1 MPILLIA
8 GDMLDKAFQEA
19 RLIADDLANGDSTL
33 QIEVRSL
40 IEVDWLDYLAQKK
53 RELGGKAYTH
63 GNQPLC
69 IHSVLGYIGGLDG
82 LLMWANE
89 KYMYEVPP
97 FTEENKAQM
106 EKEFQVMAQQEFDTY
121 MTKQSRQFVFMDFVL
136 DGVEGE
142 QRVVYEL
149 FTDKCPKTCENF
161 VALCT
166 GEKGQSSK
174 GTNLHYKN
182 TLIHRVVK
190 NGWIQGGDLV
200 DGRGNHSESIWGDIF
215 PDESFSVK
223 HNVPG
228 ILSMANSG
236 PHTNGSQFFVTLREF
251 PCFDSKK
258 VAFGRVVSGRKVF
271 ETMSTQETINQYPKV
286 PAMIKDCG
294 VLTASASA
302 AEEEDETPSANPSKK
317 ANILFCGLDN
327 AGKSTIVKRLLGES
341 GMDATPTNGFERDSL
356 IKGDFDLTL
365 YGLGGAK
372 GIRGYW
378 SDYYDG
384 VSGVIYV
391 IDSSDKERLKETA
404 EAFSA
409 MAEHEMMKGKPC
421 AVYVNKQDLSGTL
434 SSAEVALE
442 LKIDTDSSNFKLF
455 NTSALD
461 QSPDANTKAL
471 KEGLTWLLSEVS
483 KEYSSLSERCAKDSA
498 ARKAQA
504 KAELSARRE
513 AIEKEKAMKAGGFKP
528 REVPQHEFYGSWE
541 NVEKTK
547 AEYLAKEAYEID
559 VNGVKIKLHHNS
571 AGVDKHTSC
580 MANHLTEEL
589 YNKLKDRVTPNG
601 VTLDKCIKTGIE
613 NPGHPAIKT
622 VGMTA
627 GDVESYEVFKELFDP
642 VIDERHGGYGAE
654 AKHPSD
660 MDVSK
665 IKDPSVIDSEYVIS
679 TRVRSGRSV
688 QGIPLPPS
696 CNKEERRKLE
706 EIVTKALTK
715 LEGELAGDYFP
726 LAGSQSYSAKPG
738 GMTSEEEEKLRADH
752 FLFQEPDSTLLISG
766 AMHRDWPD
774 ARGIYHNKDKNALV
788 WLNEEDH
795 LRIISMQMGPDIKA
809 VFTRF
814 ANLCAEVEKVVT
826 AEGFSF
832 AHSEHLGYIL
842 TCPSNLGTGLRASMM
857 VKLPNLGKHPDFKKM
872 AGDLGI
878 QIRGSA
884 GVDSGFTGV
893 FDLSNSARLGKSE
906 VELINIM
913 IDGVA
918 ALINKEK
925 ELEAEAK
932 TAE

>member
-1 MPILLIA
+1 MDPFERERFQIPA
-8 GDMLDKAFQEA
+8 GFPAVLNAWCREVLRYKPDSIPEFSRDYFAALENGTTEQFLSTLPASGLKVAPEVAPGSSVAASVPQEA
-19 RLIADDLANGDSTL
+19 KAEEEEELPELNSFDADDHKR
-33 QIEVRSL
+33 IEKIQAV
-40 IEVDWLDYLAQKK
+40 AK
-53 RELGGKAYTH
+53 GK
-63 GNQPLC
+63 
-69 IHSVLGYIGGLDG
+69 
-82 LLMWANE
+82 
-89 KYMYEVPP
+89 
-97 FTEENKAQM
+97 
-106 EKEFQVMAQQEFDTY
+106 MA
-121 MTKQSRQFVFMDFVL
+121 R
-136 DGVEGE
+136 
-142 QRVVYEL
+142 
-149 FTDKCPKTCENF
+149 
-161 VALCT
+161 
-166 GEKGQSSK
+166 
-174 GTNLHYKN
+174 
-182 TLIHRVVK
+182 
-190 NGWIQGGDLV
+190 
-200 DGRGNHSESIWGDIF
+200 
-215 PDESFSVK
+215 
-223 HNVPG
+223 
-228 ILSMANSG
+228 
-236 PHTNGSQFFVTLREF
+236 
-251 PCFDSKK
+251 KK
-258 VAFGRVVSGRKVF
+258 VA
-271 ETMSTQETINQYPKV
+271 Q
-286 PAMIKDCG
+286 
-294 VLTASASA
+294 
-302 AEEEDETPSANPSKK
+302 
-317 ANILFCGLDN
+317 
-327 AGKSTIVKRLLGES
+327 
-341 GMDATPTNGFERDSL
+341 
-356 IKGDFDLTL
+356 
-365 YGLGGAK
+365 
-372 GIRGYW
+372 
-378 SDYYDG
+378 
-384 VSGVIYV
+384 
-391 IDSSDKERLKETA
+391 
-404 EAFSA
+404 
-409 MAEHEMMKGKPC
+409 
-421 AVYVNKQDLSGTL
+421 
-434 SSAEVALE
+434 
-442 LKIDTDSSNFKLF
+442 
-455 NTSALD
+455 
-461 QSPDANTKAL
+461 
-471 KEGLTWLLSEVS
+471 
-483 KEYSSLSERCAKDSA
+483 
-498 ARKAQA
+498 
-504 KAELSARRE
+504 
-513 AIEKEKAMKAGGFKP
+513 MKADTGTSEKP
-528 REVPQHEFYGSWE
+528 AIRQDPAHEFYGSWE
-541 NVEKTK
+541 NVEKVK

-580 MANHLTEEL
+580 MANHLTEDL
-589 YNKLKDRVTPNG
+589 YNKLKDRVTVNG

-642 VIDERHGGYGAE
+642 VIDERHGGYGPD

-660 MDVSK
+660 MDASK
-665 IKDPSVIDSEYVIS
+665 IKDPSIIDEKYVIS

-726 LAGSQSYSAKPG
+726 LAGSQSYGAKPG
-738 GMTSEEEEKLRADH
+738 GMSAEEEEKLREDH

-814 ANLCAEVEKVVT
+814 ASLCSEVEKVVT

-925 ELEAEAK
+925 ELEAAAAAAP
-932 TAE
+932 AEESKGEEEKPAE